1 MFAFIG
7 SLIAQGTDIPLGK
20 VIPPTDA
27 YSKGSD
33 AANGTAALTNL
44 ELFISNTIG
53 FLTSLASIFFIVYFF
68 LGALSW
74 VTSGG
79 DKGKTEKAR
88 DQMTQ
93 GVLGLVVIIASY
105 AVIGLVGNVIGLK
118 ILNPAE
124 QIKLII
130 PK

>member
-1 MFAFIG
+1 MLAFV
-7 SLIAQGTDIPLGK
+7 STFIAQGQDIPLGK
-20 VIPPTDA
+20 VVPPTDA
-27 YSKGSD
+27 FSKGSD
-33 AANGTAALTNL
+33 TGTTALTNL

-53 FLTSLASIFFIVYFF
+53 FLTTLGSIFFVVYFF

-74 VTSGG
+74 ITSGG
-79 DKGKTEKAR
+79 DKGKAEKAR

-105 AVIGLVGNVIGLK
+105 AVLGLVGSVIGLK

-124 QIKLII
+124 QIQLII